1 MGDALRQIASVFKLR
16 IGGAI
21 LLSALAGLAVTPGE
35 MPDAWRIAVL
45 AVAVLLSSGA
55 AGAINHV
62 AERDLDAR
70 MRRTR
75 RRPFVTGRFR
85 VGPLWLA
92 IIALVLAAGVGLAL
106 YALNGFVAL
115 HLFLGAM
122 VYGVVYTLIL
132 KRRTPLNIVIG
143 GLSGSFAVL
152 AGAAAIDPAPRLEPL
167 VLAGVLFLW
176 TPPHFW
182 SLAMVH
188 RDDYAAAGVPMLPVV
203 AGNRATAWLSLGHV
217 LALTALSLV
226 PAAFGMSWI
235 YLAGAAGGGAYFTV
249 RSVALVRRPDDP
261 LAARRAF
268 RSSLLQ
274 LTLLI
279 AGALLDRAVLGP

>member
-1 MGDALRQIASVFKLR
+1 MGETLRQIASVFKLR

-21 LLSALAGLAVTPGE
+21 LMSALAGLAVTPGE
-35 MPDAWRIAVL
+35 MPAAWRIAVL
-45 AVAVLLSSGA
+45 ALAVLLSAGA

-70 MRRTR
+70 MGRTR

-85 VGPLWLA
+85 MGPTWLA
-92 IIALVLAAGVGLAL
+92 VIALSLAAGVGLAVF
-106 YALNGFVAL
+106 ALNGFVAL
-115 HLFLGAM
+115 HLLLGAL
-122 VYGVVYTLIL
+122 VYGIVYTLLL

-182 SLAMVH
+182 SLAIVH
-188 RDDYAAAGVPMLPVV
+188 RDDYAAAGVPMMPVV

-217 LALTALSLV
+217 GGLVALSIV
-226 PAAFGMSWI
+226 PAAFGMSWL
-235 YLAGAAGGGAYFTV
+235 YLAGALLGGLYFMAT
-249 RSVALVRRPDDP
+249 SIALVRRPEP
-261 LAARRAF
+261 AAARRNF
-268 RSSLLQ
+268 RASLLQ

-279 AGALLDRAVLGP
+279 VGALLDRALLGP

>member
-1 MGDALRQIASVFKLR
+1 MGDTLRQIASVFKLR

-21 LLSALAGLAVTPGE
+21 LMSALAGLAVTPGE
-35 MPDAWRIAVL
+35 MPAAWRLAVL
-45 AVAVLLSSGA
+45 AVAVLLSAGA

-85 VGPLWLA
+85 VGLPWLFV
-92 IIALVLAAGVGLAL
+92 IALTLAAGVGLAL

-115 HLFLGAM
+115 HLLLGAL

-152 AGAAAIDPAPRLEPL
+152 AGAAAIDPSPRLEPL
-167 VLAGVLFLW
+167 ILAGVLFLW

-182 SLAMVH
+182 SLAIVH
-188 RDDYAAAGVPMLPVV
+188 RDDYAAAGVPMMPVV
-203 AGNRATAWLSLGHV
+203 AGNRTTAWLSLGHV
-217 LALTALSLV
+217 AGLVALSVV
-226 PAAFGMSWI
+226 PTAFGMSWL
-235 YLAGAAGGGAYFTV
+235 YLAGALAGGLYFMST
-249 RSVALVRRPDDP
+249 SVALVRRPGPD
-261 LAARRAF
+261 AARRNF
-268 RSSLLQ
+268 RASLLQ

-279 AGALLDRAVLGP
+279 VGALLDRAVLGP